1 MAGGKETPRQKMI
14 GMMYLV
20 LLALLAMNVSKEVLT
35 AFVVINGAM
44 EKTNQAFSA
53 QNDRTMNEFQKQY
66 QMDNEK
72 VGPYLQKAQNV
83 TAAAQSTIDYIENL
97 KKAIIARTEMGGKD
111 NEKAIKRYIDRQ
123 KAQDIPEEEYWDL
136 GLVQAKDSYDGAT
149 RIMIGSDAANPK
161 DGPMSAIELREK
173 IQDFITTATNEIP
186 ARSRESFDAGITFDD
201 VQVSRSGETQSW
213 EAGNFYHVPVAAVI
227 TNLTR
232 LQADIKKAQTD
243 ALTLLMANISAQ
255 DFKFDEIT
263 ARVIPNSNYVVV
275 GDSFKAEVIVAA
287 YSTTDTPEMVVGKG
301 VDTTDGK
308 NEVLEAMDQTDRI
321 TVKDGIANYGY
332 KVASEGEVEWGG
344 VIKLRKPG
352 GGPNDFITYPFSH
365 SFIAAKPS
373 TVVSPT
379 KMNVVYRGLP
389 NPIDVSVAGFS
400 ASKIKA
406 TTTNGTLNQVGPG
419 QYELKPG
426 QAAVCKVSVSVET
439 EGGTK
444 QMGEPFEFRVKN
456 IPKPEPFF
464 AGQTGSG
471 TLPSG
476 ALRQQ
481 TDVKAI
487 LQDFDFEGVKYNV
500 VEFTINV
507 NKGGRITN
515 LTSNSNKLTG
525 QQKSLLS
532 NLGRGDQMQVR
543 NIWAVGPDGQRKNLA
558 PIVLDVR

>member
-44 EKTNQAFSA
+44 EKTNSAFSA
-53 QNDRTMNEFQKQY
+53 QNDRTMNEFQKQN
-66 QMDNEK
+66 QMDPEK
-72 VGPYLQKAQNV
+72 VGPWLQRAENV
-83 TAAAQSTIDYIENL
+83 TNSALATIDHIEYL

-111 NEKAIKRYIDRQ
+111 NDEAIERYIAKQ
-123 KAQDIPEEEYWDL
+123 TAEGIPEAEVWDL
-136 GLVQAKDSYDGAT
+136 GLAEAKDSYDGAT
-149 RIMIGSDAANPK
+149 RILIGSDAASPK

-173 IQDFITTATNEIP
+173 IQNFIETATNEIP
-186 ARSRESFDAGITFDD
+186 ARSRGDFDAGITFDD

-213 EAGNFYHVPVAAVI
+213 EAGNFYHVPLAAVI

-232 LQADIKKAQTD
+232 LQADIKKAQAD
-243 ALTLLMANISAQ
+243 ALTLLMMNISAQ
-255 DFKFDEIT
+255 DFKFDEI
-263 ARVIPNSNYVVV
+263 AVKVIPNSNYVVI
-275 GDSFKAEVIVAA
+275 GDSFKADVIVAA
-287 YSTTDTPEMVVGKG
+287 YSTTEQPQMIVGSG
-301 VDTTDGK
+301 VDTADGK
-308 NEVLEAMDQTDRI
+308 MEVINPMEDTDR
-321 TVKDGIANYGY
+321 VRVENGVAKYGY

-344 VIKLRKPG
+344 VIRLRKPG
-352 GGPNDFITYPFSH
+352 GGAEDFISYPFSH

-379 KMNVVYRGLP
+379 KMNVVYRGLD

-400 ASKIKA
+400 ATKVKA
-406 TTTNGTLNQVGPG
+406 TTTNGTLTQKGPG

-426 QAAVCKVSVSVET
+426 KDAVCKVSVSVET
-439 EGGTK
+439 ESGTK

-471 TLPSG
+471 AVPSG
-476 ALRQQ
+476 ALKQQ

-515 LTSNSNKLTG
+515 LTSNSNKLTS
-525 QQKSLLS
+525 QQKSLLG
-532 NLGRGDQMQVR
+532 NLARGDQMQVR
-543 NIWAVGPDGQRKNLA
+543 NIWAVGPDGQRKSLS

>member
-20 LLALLAMNVSKEVLT
+20 LMALLAMNVSKEVLT

-53 QNDRTMNEFQKQY
+53 QNSKTMNEFEKQAS
-66 QMDNEK
+66 MDAEK
-72 VGPYLQKAQNV
+72 VGPWLRKAQNV
-83 TAAAQSTIDYIENL
+83 TSAAEATNDYIEYL
-97 KKAIIARTEMGGKD
+97 KKAVIARTEVGGKD
-111 NEKAIKRYIDRQ
+111 NDAAIQKYIDKHTSNGVPQ
-123 KAQDIPEEEYWDL
+123 EEVWDL
-136 GLVQAKDSYDGAT
+136 GLVEAKDKYDGVT
-149 RIMIGSDAANPK
+149 NIMIGSDAAKPK
-161 DGPMSAIELREK
+161 DGPMSAVELRQK
-173 IQDFITTATNEIP
+173 ISDFITSTTNELP
-186 ARSRESFDAGITFDD
+186 EQVRADFDPGIAFEDI
-201 VQVSRSGETQSW
+201 QVSRSGETQSW
-213 EAGNFYHVPVAAVI
+213 EAGNFYHVPLAAVV

-232 LQADIKKAQTD
+232 LQADIKKAQAD
-243 ALTLLMANISAQ
+243 ALTLLMMNISAQ
-255 DFKFDEIT
+255 DFKFDKIDVK
-263 ARVIPNSNYVVV
+263 VIPNSNYVVI
-275 GDSFKAEVIVAA
+275 GDSFKAEVMVAA
-287 YSTTDTPEMVVGKG
+287 YSTTENPTMIVGKG

-308 NEVLEAMDQTDRI
+308 REVIDPMEGTDR
-321 TVKDGIANYGY
+321 VKVENGVASYGY
-332 KVASEGEVEWGG
+332 KVAQEGEVEWGG
-344 VIKLRKPG
+344 VIRLRKPG
-352 GGPNDFITYPFSH
+352 GGPNDFISYPFSH

-379 KMNVVYRGLP
+379 KMNVVYRGLD

-400 ASKIKA
+400 ATKINA
-406 TTTNGTLNQVGPG
+406 TTTNGSLRQVGPG
-419 QYELKPG
+419 KYELKPG
-426 QAAVCKVSVSVET
+426 NQAVCKVSVSVET
-439 EGGTK
+439 ESGSK
-444 QMGEPFEFRVKN
+444 PMGEPFEFRVKN

-471 TLPSG
+471 TVPSG

-543 NIWAVGPDGQRKNLA
+543 NIWAVGPDGQRKALA

>member
-20 LLALLAMNVSKEVLT
+20 LMALLAMNVSKEVLT

-44 EKTNQAFSA
+44 EKTNEAFTA
-53 QNDRTMNEFQKQY
+53 QNQRTMNEFEKQNS
-66 QMDNEK
+66 MNPEK
-72 VGPYLQKAQNV
+72 VGEWLAKAQNV
-83 TAAAQSTIDYIENL
+83 SNSAQATMDHIEYL
-97 KKAIIARTEMGGKD
+97 KKAVIARTEVGGKD
-111 NEKAIKRYIDRQ
+111 NDQAIEKYIA
-123 KAQDIPEEEYWDL
+123 KHTANEVPEEEVWDL
-136 GLVQAKDSYDGAT
+136 GLVEAKDNYDAVT
-149 RIMIGSDAANPK
+149 NIMIGSDAANPK
-161 DGPMSAIELREK
+161 DGPMSAVELREK
-173 IQDFITTATNEIP
+173 IESFVTTATNELP
-186 ARSRESFDAGITFDD
+186 ARSRGDFNAGISFEE

-213 EAGNFYHVPVAAVI
+213 EAGNFYHVPLAAVV

-232 LQADIKKAQTD
+232 LQADVKKAQAD
-243 ALTLLMANISAQ
+243 ALTLLMTNISAQ
-255 DFKFDEIT
+255 DFKFDEIQVK
-263 ARVIPNSNYVVV
+263 VIPNSNYVVI
-275 GDSFKAEVIVAA
+275 GDSFKADVIVAA
-287 YSTTDTPEMVVGKG
+287 YSTTEDPEMVVGKG

-308 NEVLEAMDQTDRI
+308 MEVIQPMEETDRVHI
-321 TVKDGIANYGY
+321 ENGVAQYGY

-352 GGPNDFITYPFSH
+352 GGPNDFISYPFSH

-379 KMNVVYRGLP
+379 KMNVVYRGLD

-406 TTTNGTLNQVGPG
+406 TTTNGSLKQIGPG
-419 QYELKPG
+419 KYELKPG
-426 QAAVCKVSVSVET
+426 KQAVCKVSVSVET
-439 EGGTK
+439 ENGTK
-444 QMGEPFEFRVKN
+444 PMGEAFEFRVKN

-471 TLPSG
+471 TVPSG
-476 ALRQQ
+476 ALKQQ
-481 TDVKAI
+481 SDVKAI

-515 LTSNSNKLTG
+515 LTSNSNRLTG

-543 NIWAVGPDGQRKNLA
+543 NIWAVGPDGQRKSLS

>member
-20 LLALLAMNVSKEVLT
+20 LMALLAMNVSKEVLT

-44 EKTNQAFSA
+44 EKTNEAFSA
-53 QNDRTMNEFQKQY
+53 QNSKTMNEFQKQHG
-66 QMDNEK
+66 MDPEK
-72 VGPYLQKAQNV
+72 VGPWLQKAQNV
-83 TAAAQSTIDYIENL
+83 TKAAQATHDYIEYL
-97 KKAIIARTEMGGKD
+97 KKAVIARTEVGGKD
-111 NEKAIKRYIDRQ
+111 NDEAINNYVEKHTSNEV
-123 KAQDIPEEEYWDL
+123 PEAEVWDL
-136 GLVQAKDSYDGAT
+136 GLVEAKDNYDAVT
-149 RIMIGSDAANPK
+149 NIMIGSDAAKPK
-161 DGPMSAIELREK
+161 DGPLSAVELRQK
-173 IQDFITTATNEIP
+173 IEDFVTTATNELP
-186 ARSRESFDAGITFDD
+186 SRARANFDAGITFDD

-213 EAGNFYHVPVAAVI
+213 EAGNFYHVPLAAVI

-232 LQADIKKAQTD
+232 LQADVKKAQAD
-243 ALTLLMANISAQ
+243 ALTLLMMNISAQ
-255 DFKFDEIT
+255 DFKFDEI
-263 ARVIPNSNYVVV
+263 AVKVIPNSNYVVI
-275 GDSFKAEVIVAA
+275 GDSFKADVIVAA
-287 YSTTDTPEMVVGKG
+287 YSTTDDPQMIVGKG

-308 NEVLEAMDQTDRI
+308 SEVIDPMEETDRI
-321 TVKDGIANYGY
+321 KIENGVAQYGY
-332 KVASEGEVEWGG
+332 KVAQEGEVEWGG
-344 VIKLRKPG
+344 VIKLRQPG
-352 GGPNDFITYPFSH
+352 GGPDDFISYPFSH

-379 KMNVVYRGLP
+379 KMNVVYRGLN

-400 ASKIKA
+400 ATKINA
-406 TTTNGTLNQVGPG
+406 TTTNGTLKQIGPG
-419 QYELKPG
+419 KYELKPG
-426 QAAVCKVSVSVET
+426 TQAVCKVSVSVET
-439 EGGTK
+439 ENGSK
-444 QMGEPFEFRVKN
+444 PMGEPFEFRVKN

-471 TLPSG
+471 TVPSG

-487 LQDFDFEGVKYNV
+487 LQDFDFEGVTYNV

-543 NIWAVGPDGQRKNLA
+543 NIWAVGPDGQRKALA